1 MTTSVLADE
10 VRRHMGLPR
19 MDPREVLTRQAAQ
32 YGLELEFT
40 PDWAGRPCL
49 PADQAAELVRA
60 VEQATAVAAR
70 QQRRA
75 EHGRQAAAAIEDQ
88 RLHQRARQVIEHVAG
103 ATGDVYAGEA
113 LAYATA
119 RASVTDE
126 QVATAAAA
134 VLGAWA
140 HGYRSFAPQPQPGHQ
155 RLNGA
160 MDYAD
165 LEAAQEL
172 QQPINRHTLKGQ
184 LSPRA
189 SRRFREII
197 RGERP

>member
-1 MTTSVLADE
+1 MTTTVLADE

-19 MDPREVLTRQAAQ
+19 FDVVEVLRRQAAQ
-32 YGLELEFT
+32 HGLTLEFT
-40 PDWAGRPCL
+40 QDWAGRPCL
-49 PADQAAELVRA
+49 PAHQAAELVQA
-60 VEQATAVAAR
+60 VEQATAVVAR

-75 EHGRQAAAAIEDQ
+75 EHAHQAAAAVEDERQ
-88 RLHQRARQVIEHVAG
+88 FARARRVVEHVVG
-103 ATGDVYAGEA
+103 QTGNMHAAEA
-113 LAYATA
+113 LAYSTRGLSDGQLAG
-119 RASVTDE
+119 VVD
-126 QVATAAAA
+126 AA
-134 VLGAWA
+134 LGRWRE
-140 HGYRSFAPQPQPGHQ
+140 GFRTFAPELQPGHQ
-155 RLNGA
+155 RLTGA

-172 QQPINRHTLKGQ
+172 RQPVNRETLKGQ